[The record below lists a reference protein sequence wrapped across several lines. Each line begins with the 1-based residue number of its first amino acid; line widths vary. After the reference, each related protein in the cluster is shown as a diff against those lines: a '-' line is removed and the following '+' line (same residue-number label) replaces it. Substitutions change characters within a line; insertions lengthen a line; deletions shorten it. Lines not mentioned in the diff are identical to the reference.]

1 MSYLNAMGVVLC
13 NSQVSGGRTSNSPVG
28 TEGSKEYTNKKPIP
42 NNVVNIEY
50 YPGKE
55 FPENNFQINYEYN
68 SNFTIDDRNML
79 ENFLNQL
86 VNKFND

>member
-1 MSYLNAMGVVLC
+1 MSYLNTMGGVLF
-13 NSQVSGGRTSNSPVG
+13 NSQVSGGRNSNSSVG
-28 TEGSKEYTNKKPIP
+28 TEGLKEYTNKKPIP
-42 NNVVNIEY
+42 NKVVNIEY

-68 SNFTIDDRNML
+68 NNFTKNDRYIF